1 MRLFKKIPIR
11 GICGF
16 LFLLIAQSS
25 FAQKTY
31 KTDVL
36 VVGASASGI
45 AAGIQSARMGAQTII
60 AEPSTWLGGMIT
72 AAGVCAFDGNHNLPS
87 GLFGEFR
94 SALHKVYGGSSKV
107 ATGWV
112 SNTLFEPHVGDSI
125 FKSMAAATKNLTIK
139 YQLRFNKAILE
150 NGWIKGAEFT
160 NTQTDEKVLIYA
172 KQVIDATEL
181 GDVLANAGVPYDLGM
196 ESNEITKENVHKG
209 PSNNIVQDITYVA
222 ILKDYGIGKDCTI
235 VRPANYDPA
244 EFDGS
249 CTDYYMNNTR
259 QKPNVD
265 AQKMLNYG
273 KLPNNKYMINWPG
286 YGNDI
291 YLNIIEMNEADRN
304 KALQKAKE
312 QTLRFVYFIQHQLGF
327 KHLGFAD
334 DEYPTKDKF
343 PIIPYHRESRRVKGL
358 VRMDVHHIAK
368 PYQLE
373 NPLYRTGIAV
383 GDYPIDHHHKKNPE
397 APQHLDFYGVP
408 SFNIPMGT
416 LIPANTNGL
425 IVAEKSISV
434 SNVVNGTTRLQAI
447 ALLIGQAAGTLAATA
462 AKENISAAKIPVR
475 KVQKALLA
483 SNAYIMP
490 YFDVSLSHP
499 HFEAV
504 QKIGATGILKGQG
517 VPTGWANRTYFH
529 PDSLVNRTELVKD
542 MAPYYRIETAQEKKL
557 ALSDAVDFIMKLA
570 AAEKKVNH
578 QQEVHR
584 GQKDSP
590 VIPNVNTIIQWNFSN
605 KKAFMQQL
613 QQAWIQWKLGYFD
626 LSMPLTR
633 LEFAVL
639 LNATLDPFK
648 TKPVNYLGQFV
659 EKGNLLQ

>member
-1 MRLFKKIPIR
+1 MSPLKLKGIGSLLFMLV
-11 GICGF
+11 F
-16 LFLLIAQSS
+16 QST
-25 FAQKTY
+25 FAQK
-31 KTDVL
+31 KIQTDVL

-60 AEPSTWLGGMIT
+60 AEPGTWLGGMIT

-87 GLFGEFR
+87 GIFGEFR
-94 SALHKVYGGSSKV
+94 SALYKVYGGPNKV
-107 ATGWV
+107 STGWV

-125 FKSMAAATKNLTIK
+125 FKSMVASTRNLSVQ
-139 YQLRFNKAILE
+139 YQFRFHKTILE
-150 NGWIKGAEFT
+150 NGMIKGAEFT
-160 NTQTDEKVLIYA
+160 KTQTGEKVLIYA

-244 EFDGS
+244 EFDGA
-249 CTDYYMNNTR
+249 CTDYYFDKSK
-259 QKPNVD
+259 QKPSVD

-291 YLNIIEMNEADRN
+291 YLNIVEMNEADRN
-304 KALQKAKE
+304 RELQKAKE

-334 DEYPTKDKF
+334 DEYPTPDRF

-358 VRMDVHHIAK
+358 VRMDVHHIAR
-368 PYQLE
+368 PFQLE
-373 NPLYRTGIAV
+373 NPFYRTGIAV
-383 GDYPIDHHHKKNPE
+383 GDYPIDHHHKKNPL

-408 SFNIPMGT
+408 SFNIPLGA
-416 LIPANTNGL
+416 LIPVNTNGL

-434 SNVVNGTTRLQAI
+434 TNVVNGTTRLQAI
-447 ALLIGQAAGTLAATA
+447 ALLIGQAAGTIAATA
-462 AKENISAAKIPVR
+462 AKENTTAAKVSVR
-475 KVQKALLA
+475 KVQESLLA

-490 YFDVSLSHP
+490 YFDVPVLHP

-529 PDSLVNRTELVKD
+529 PDSLVNRHELLKD
-542 MAPYYRIETAQEKKL
+542 MMPYYQMESNQQKKL
-557 ALSDAVDFIMKLA
+557 ALSEAIDFIMKTA
-570 AAEKKVNH
+570 AANNMAKANW
-578 QQEVHR
+578 
-584 GQKDSP
+584 D
-590 VIPNVNTIIQWNFSN
+590 FAN
-605 KKAFMQQL
+605 KKIFTQQL
-613 QQAWIQWKLGYFD
+613 QKAWIQWKLGYFD
-626 LSMPLTR
+626 PAMPLTR

-639 LNATLDPFK
+639 LNATLDPFN
-648 TKPVNYLGQFV
+648 TRPVNHLGQ
-659 EKGNLLQ
+659 LR